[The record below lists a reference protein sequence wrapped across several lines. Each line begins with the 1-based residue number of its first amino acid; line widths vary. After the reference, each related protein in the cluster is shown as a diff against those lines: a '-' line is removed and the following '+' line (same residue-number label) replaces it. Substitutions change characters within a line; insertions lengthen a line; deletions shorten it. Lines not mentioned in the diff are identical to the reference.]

1 MVLGLVSIRETPSKE
16 TKKPNKTQNM
26 SIIASYQVRAAK
38 SMLRW
43 SGSDLAQRAGVS
55 LSTIRRVEAAEDV
68 PDAQTIRTLIAIKKA
83 FEEAGIEFVG
93 TPEDRTGVRLGRLV
107 KSNLKLLNRSALVV
121 LGQKPASLR
130 QVKMP

>member
-1 MVLGLVSIRETPSKE
+1 
-16 TKKPNKTQNM
+16 
-26 SIIASYQVRAAK
+26 
-38 SMLRW
+38 MLRW

-93 TPEDRTGVRLGRLV
+93 TPDDRPGVRLGRLV
-107 KSNLKLLNRSALVV
+107 KSND
-121 LGQKPASLR
+121 
-130 QVKMP
+130 